1 MDKRDA
7 KFPASGSDKCPNH
20 PLGGSHSFVR
30 CKSVVSYPASMV
42 PAFTCPGCGK
52 IAFGAPRTPAVTIQ
66 EIPTLE
72 DEMDAGEA
80 LADGLDYPDLED

>member
-7 KFPASGSDKCPNH
+7 KVSASGSDKCPNH
-20 PLGGSHSFVR
+20 PLGGSHSFVPVR
-30 CKSVVSYPASMV
+30 EVLWRGEPHEVDCGPEWS
-42 PAFTCPGCGK
+42 CPGCG
-52 IAFGAPRTPAVTIQ
+52 ARAADHPYPP
-66 EIPTLE
+66 PTLE